1 MIESATDVQAE
12 RMKLLEK
19 MTAENP
25 DTMKLFRVGDNY
37 EIYGAEAEKAAGI
50 LGLSLVRPDGDTV
63 KSQTMS
69 VSFPAEEL
77 DSHLPKLVQVGNQV
91 AICDK
96 VEDTRLG
103 LHTTEGE
110 VYAASDRLAEAIRQS
125 GGTVNT
131 GMAFTQYDREK
142 NVLNVASHTSS
153 VPGQKMTLAMERAG
167 DVYRAAV
174 AYTGTPDRLNR
185 GARLNMLP
193 EDRDKYDRLVQ
204 ELTAGVMMT
213 RQGLPATISRDNRPL
228 IPYWERELKEDPKLL
243 DAVERDVNKAVEVL
257 DKISAGKEVDYA
269 VIRGERPATSVS
281 PRMYTIASE
290 LATIPNVENKQ
301 VVIVRDQKNRS
312 AAVILPAGA
321 SLEKNNEVPGMNKN
335 RFVIAL
341 KRQGIDDVQFY
352 NAGGAL
358 GLNQSN
364 EFFANKH
371 VEVAHLKQYDLVPDE
386 TVDLSEEIART
397 GKIEIEK
404 VSAIKND
411 QNDWVFYVKP
421 AGGEAVTIQPE
432 AADLGK
438 FFSAIQT
445 EKSDAVREE
454 MGQKYY
460 MLAQQHPELKQ
471 DFLMPKVENVD
482 LDRIKSVHIS
492 KDKYDDKK
500 VYVSAVVD
508 DNSRLNT
515 RIDRDSPEWQHFW
528 LVDDKA
534 GYKVALAA
542 KLFEAELTK
551 GQEKAVEQNQE
562 ETVKDDKEVTAETD
576 EEQEEDVEEQTQT
589 RSFRR

>member
-1 MIESATDVQAE
+1 M
-12 RMKLLEK
+12 
-19 MTAENP
+19 
-25 DTMKLFRVGDNY
+25 
-37 EIYGAEAEKAAGI
+37 
-50 LGLSLVRPDGDTV
+50 
-63 KSQTMS
+63 
-69 VSFPAEEL
+69 
-77 DSHLPKLVQVGNQV
+77 
-91 AICDK
+91 
-96 VEDTRLG
+96 
-103 LHTTEGE
+103 
-110 VYAASDRLAEAIRQS
+110 
-125 GGTVNT
+125 
-131 GMAFTQYDREK
+131 
-142 NVLNVASHTSS
+142 
-153 VPGQKMTLAMERAG
+153 
-167 DVYRAAV
+167 
-174 AYTGTPDRLNR
+174 
-185 GARLNMLP
+185 
-193 EDRDKYDRLVQ
+193 
-204 ELTAGVMMT
+204 
-213 RQGLPATISRDNRPL
+213 
-228 IPYWERELKEDPKLL
+228 
-243 DAVERDVNKAVEVL
+243 
-257 DKISAGKEVDYA
+257 DYA

-364 EFFANKH
+364 EFFADKQ

-421 AGGEAVTIQPE
+421 AGGETVTIQPE

-515 RIDRDSPEWQHFW
+515 RIDRDSPEWQRFW
-528 LVDDKA
+528 LVDNKA

-576 EEQEEDVEEQTQT
+576 EEQEEDVEEEQTQT

>member
-1 MIESATDVQAE
+1 
-12 RMKLLEK
+12 
-19 MTAENP
+19 
-25 DTMKLFRVGDNY
+25 
-37 EIYGAEAEKAAGI
+37 
-50 LGLSLVRPDGDTV
+50 
-63 KSQTMS
+63 
-69 VSFPAEEL
+69 
-77 DSHLPKLVQVGNQV
+77 
-91 AICDK
+91 
-96 VEDTRLG
+96 
-103 LHTTEGE
+103 
-110 VYAASDRLAEAIRQS
+110 
-125 GGTVNT
+125 
-131 GMAFTQYDREK
+131 
-142 NVLNVASHTSS
+142 
-153 VPGQKMTLAMERAG
+153 MTLAMERAG

-174 AYTGTPDRLNR
+174 AYTGTPDHLNR

-228 IPYWERELKEDPKLL
+228 ISYWERELKEDPKLL

-257 DKISAGKEVDYA
+257 DKISAGKEVAYA

-321 SLEKNNEVPGMNKN
+321 SLEKNNDVPGMNKN

-364 EFFANKH
+364 EFFANKQ

-515 RIDRDSPEWQHFW
+515 RIDRDSPEWQRFW

-576 EEQEEDVEEQTQT
+576 EEQEEDVEEEQTQT